1 MKMVRISEMRRARNA
16 GFLDRNTLGHQFYD
30 ENKEILRSLR
40 MSFLLPNG
48 IVGSHNTFITTT
60 GINFSPATYL
70 NLQTV
75 DHFPYQKYGAKTGS
89 NGTMLT

>member
-1 MKMVRISEMRRARNA
+1 MPASWTGI
-16 GFLDRNTLGHQFYD
+16 LGHQVYD

-60 GINFSPATYL
+60 GINFSP
-70 NLQTV
+70 Q
-75 DHFPYQKYGAKTGS
+75 HI
-89 NGTMLT
+89 